1 MGYEQGLSGLSAASQ
16 NLDVIGNNVANSST
30 VGFKES
36 TVEFGDVYASAEA
49 ASSANSVGLGV
60 GVTEVA
66 QDFTQG
72 TITPTSNPLDIA
84 INGQGFFQV
93 SQNGATVFTR
103 DGQFQLNSNGD
114 IVTAT
119 GAQLLGY
126 GASSAGTILTSATAT
141 PLTIPTGNVAA
152 KTTSDVVAGVNLDS
166 SAPALTAANFDPT
179 DSTTYNFATSTPV
192 YDSLGN
198 SHPLGLYFVP
208 TGPNGAGEN
217 VWQVFGTLDGNQI
230 GGTAPPTAIGQLT
243 FTTSGAVDAANST
256 FPATLSLP
264 VSGGAATPQAVKLSF
279 TGTTQFSADSSVNSL
294 TQDGYTS
301 GQLSNYTVSTG
312 GIITGSYTN
321 GQTQTLGQVAL
332 ANFAAPQSL
341 APMSNNEWTQTA
353 ASGTPLVGAPNTG
366 SLGVLQSGA
375 VESSNVDLTT
385 QLVDMITA
393 QQTYQANAQTIK
405 TQDAVMQT
413 LVTLQ
418 S

>member
-1 MGYEQGLSGLSAASQ
+1 MGYQQGLSGLSAASQ

-36 TVEFGDVYASAEA
+36 GVEFGDVYASAEA

-72 TITPTSNPLDIA
+72 TITTTNNPLDIA

-93 SQNGATVFTR
+93 SQNGATSYTR

-114 IVTAT
+114 IVTAS

-126 GASSAGTILTSATAT
+126 GASSSGTILTSATAT

-152 KTTSDVVAGVNLDS
+152 KSTSDVTAGVNLDS
-166 SAPALTAANFDPT
+166 SATALTAANFNPD

-198 SHPLGLYFVP
+198 SHDLSMYFVP
-208 TGPNGAGEN
+208 TGPNASGEN
-217 VWQVFGTLDGNQI
+217 VWQVFGTVDGAAV
-230 GGTAPPTAIGQLT
+230 GGATTPMGQLT
-243 FTTSGAVDAANST
+243 FTTSGAVDTANST
-256 FPATLSLP
+256 FPATISLP
-264 VSGGAATPQAVKLSF
+264 ITGGAATPLPITLSF
-279 TGTTQFSADSSVNSL
+279 TGTTQFGAASSVNQL
-294 TQDGYTS
+294 TQNGYTS
-301 GQLSNYTVSTG
+301 GQLSSYTVSASG
-312 GIITGSYTN
+312 LITGSYTN
-321 GQTQTLGQVAL
+321 SQTLTLGQVSL
-332 ANFAAPQSL
+332 ASFAAPESL
-341 APMSNNEWTQTA
+341 APLSNNEWAQTA

-393 QQTYQANAQTIK
+393 QQAYQANAQTIK

-413 LVTLQ
+413 LVSLQ